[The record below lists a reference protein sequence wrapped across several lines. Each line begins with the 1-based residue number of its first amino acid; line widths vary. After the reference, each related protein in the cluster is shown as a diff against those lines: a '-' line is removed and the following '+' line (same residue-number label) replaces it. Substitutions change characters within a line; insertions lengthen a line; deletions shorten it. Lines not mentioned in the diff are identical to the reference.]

1 MEMLYNSESFVVV
14 RFDTPGREPGT
25 GAGGFEIV
33 DKFARKEIYLQ
44 GALAE
49 RFEQGVQQL
58 VQQGPSLESLDE
70 YIAGFADAAQQ
81 TVVLH

>member
-1 MEMLYNSESFVVV
+1 
-14 RFDTPGREPGT
+14 
-25 GAGGFEIV
+25 
-33 DKFARKEIYLQ
+33 
-44 GALAE
+44 
-49 RFEQGVQQL
+49 VQQL